1 MKALRETLKETWHF
15 YKKTL
20 ILIAHGSKAYY
31 GWCFLLLAIII
42 IGFIFYLK
50 QHDVGL
56 IATNMNDQVSWGLYI
71 ANFTYLVG
79 AAAAAVLLVI
89 PSYVYHFKPIKE
101 IVVLGE
107 LFAAS
112 SIVMAILF
120 VMVDL
125 GRLDRVWHMIPFI
138 GSINFPQSLLA
149 WDVLALNGYLFLNLL
164 IPVYLLIKFYYRK
177 EPNWKFILPFILL
190 SIPMAVAIH
199 TVTAFLYN
207 GLPARP
213 FWNASILAP
222 RFLASAF
229 CSGPAIIIIIFQI
242 IRKVSVYNIQI
253 EDEALFK
260 ISELIAYAMFLN
272 LFLLSAELYKEYYS
286 QTVHIASF
294 KYLFEGLH
302 GHNQLVPWIWAAM
315 AMNVIAFFLFLVPHT
330 RKRLSTLNLGCI
342 LIIIGVWIE
351 KGPGFVIPGFVPDPL
366 GEIYVYVPNLLELM
380 VSFGIWA
387 TGLLIFTLLMKV
399 AIPIETGKFCYS
411 KYEKEKTALS
421 FPFNG
426 TSLPP
431 DGFLITCRTDTT
443 KMVV

>member
-1 MKALRETLKETWHF
+1 MEKVREILNETWHF
-15 YKKTL
+15 YKRTL
-20 ILIAHGSKAYY
+20 TLVAKGNTLYY
-31 GWCFLLLAIII
+31 AWCFSLLAIII
-42 IGFIFYLK
+42 AGFIFYLK
-50 QHDVGL
+50 QHEVGL

-79 AAAAAVLLVI
+79 AAAAAVLLVV

-112 SIVMAILF
+112 SVMMAILF

-125 GRLDRVWHMIPFI
+125 GRLDRFWHMIPFI
-138 GSINFPQSLLA
+138 GSMNFPESLLA
-149 WDVLALNGYLFLNLL
+149 WDVIALNGYFILESSLSLSISSLNST
-164 IPVYLLIKFYYRK
+164 IGRN
-177 EPNWKFILPFILL
+177 PNWKFILPFILL

-242 IRKVSVYNIQI
+242 IRKVSDIKL

-272 LFLLSAELYKEYYS
+272 LFLLGSELFKEYYS
-286 QTVHIASF
+286 HSIHIAPL

-315 AMNVIAFFLFLVPHT
+315 TMNVIAFFIFLIPQT

-342 LIIIGVWIE
+342 LVIIGVWIE

-366 GEIYVYVPNLLELM
+366 GEIHEYIPNLLELM

-399 AIPIETGKFCYS
+399 AIPIVSEKFSHS
-411 KYEKEKTALS
+411 KYEKEKAAL
-421 FPFNG
+421 
-426 TSLPP
+426 
-431 DGFLITCRTDTT
+431 
-443 KMVV
+443 

>member
-1 MKALRETLKETWHF
+1 MEKLREMLNETWHF
-15 YKKTL
+15 YKRTL
-20 ILIAHGSKAYY
+20 TLVAKGNTLYY
-31 GWCFLLLAIII
+31 AWCFSLITIIVV
-42 IGFIFYLK
+42 GFRFYLM
-50 QHDVGL
+50 QHEVGL
-56 IATNMNDQVSWGLYI
+56 IATHMNDQVSWGLYI

-112 SIVMAILF
+112 SIIMAILF

-125 GRLDRVWHMIPFI
+125 GRIDRFWHMIPFV
-138 GSINFPQSLLA
+138 GKMNFPQSLLA

-164 IPVYLLIKFYYRK
+164 IPIYLLVKFYYRK

-242 IRKVSVYNIQI
+242 IRKVSISHIEI

-272 LFLLSAELYKEYYS
+272 LFLLSAELFKEYYS

-294 KYLFEGLH
+294 RYLFEGLH

-315 AMNVIAFFLFLVPHT
+315 VMNVIAFIIFLIPQT
-330 RKRLSTLNLGCI
+330 RKRLTTLNLGCL

-351 KGPGFVIPGFVPDPL
+351 KGPGFVVPGFVPDPL
-366 GEIYVYVPNLLELM
+366 GEIYEYIPNLVELM

-399 AIPIETGKFCYS
+399 AIPIETGKFTHTE
-411 KYEKEKTALS
+411 YEEKITALR
-421 FPFNG
+421 PH
-426 TSLPP
+426 
-431 DGFLITCRTDTT
+431 
-443 KMVV
+443 

>member
-1 MKALRETLKETWHF
+1 MENIRETAEETWRF
-15 YKKTL
+15 YKRTL
-20 ILIAHGSKAYY
+20 GLVAKGSALYY
-31 GWCFLLLAIII
+31 AWCLFLLAVIVTGLL
-42 IGFIFYLK
+42 FYLK

-125 GRLDRVWHMIPFI
+125 GRLDRFWHMIPGI
-138 GSINFPQSLLA
+138 GSMNFPQSLLA

-164 IPVYLLIKFYYRK
+164 IPVYLLVKFYYRQ

-190 SIPMAVAIH
+190 SIPWAVAIH

-229 CSGPAIIIIIFQI
+229 CSGPAMIIIIFQI
-242 IRKVSVYNIQI
+242 IRKVSIHQI
-253 EDEALFK
+253 EIEDKALFK

-272 LFLLSAELYKEYYS
+272 LFLLSAELFKEYYS
-286 QTVHIASF
+286 QTVHVASF
-294 KYLFEGLH
+294 EYLFQGLH
-302 GHNQLVPWIWAAM
+302 GHRQLVPWIWSAL
-315 AMNVIAFFLFLVPHT
+315 AMNIVAFIIFLIPKT
-330 RKRLSTLNLGCI
+330 RKRLTTLNIGCLLVI
-342 LIIIGVWIE
+342 VGVWIE
-351 KGPGFVIPGFVPDPL
+351 KGPGFIIPGFVPDPL
-366 GEIYVYVPNLLELM
+366 GEIFEYFPNMLELM

-399 AIPIETGKFCYS
+399 AIPIESREFSHS
-411 KYEKEKTALS
+411 KYEKEAGGLKPQT
-421 FPFNG
+421 G
-426 TSLPP
+426 TSKPKF
-431 DGFLITCRTDTT
+431 GW
-443 KMVV
+443 

>member
-1 MKALRETLKETWHF
+1 METLREMLNETWHF
-15 YKKTL
+15 YKRTL
-20 ILIAHGSKAYY
+20 TLVAKGNTLYYAWCFSLIA
-31 GWCFLLLAIII
+31 IIVV
-42 IGFIFYLK
+42 GFRFYLM
-50 QHDVGL
+50 QHEVGL
-56 IATNMNDQVSWGLYI
+56 IATHMNDQVSWGLYI

-112 SIVMAILF
+112 SIIMAILF

-125 GRLDRVWHMIPFI
+125 GRIDRFWHMIPFV
-138 GSINFPQSLLA
+138 GKMNFPQSLLA

-164 IPVYLLIKFYYRK
+164 IPIYLLVKFYYRK

-242 IRKVSVYNIQI
+242 IRKVSTSHIEI

-272 LFLLSAELYKEYYS
+272 LFLLSAELFKEYYS

-294 KYLFEGLH
+294 RYLFEGLH

-315 AMNVIAFFLFLVPHT
+315 VMNVIAFIIFLIPQT
-330 RKRLSTLNLGCI
+330 RKRLTTLNLGCL

-351 KGPGFVIPGFVPDPL
+351 KGPGFVVPGFVPDPL
-366 GEIYVYVPNLLELM
+366 GEIYEYIPNLVELM

-399 AIPIETGKFCYS
+399 AIPIETGKFTHTE
-411 KYEKEKTALS
+411 YEKEVTA
-421 FPFNG
+421 FRPH
-426 TSLPP
+426 
-431 DGFLITCRTDTT
+431 
-443 KMVV
+443 

>member
-1 MKALRETLKETWHF
+1 MEPLREIARETWHF
-15 YKKTL
+15 YRKTL
-20 ILIAHGSKAYY
+20 ILVVKGSTLYY
-31 GWCFLLLAIII
+31 LWCLLLLLTVLT
-42 IGFIFYLK
+42 GFLAYLK

-56 IATNMNDQVSWGLYI
+56 IATNMTDQVSWGLYI

-89 PSYVYHFKPIKE
+89 PAYVYHFKPIKE

-112 SIVMAILF
+112 SITMAVLF

-125 GRLDRVWHMIPFI
+125 GRLDRFWHMLPVV
-138 GSINFPQSLLA
+138 GLMNFPQSLLA
-149 WDVLALNGYLFLNLL
+149 WDVIALNGYLILNLF
-164 IPVYLLIKFYYRK
+164 IPIYLLVKFYYRK

-190 SIPMAVAIH
+190 SIPWAVGIH

-242 IRKVSVYNIQI
+242 IRRVSKIKL

-260 ISELIAYAMFLN
+260 IAELIAYAMFLN
-272 LFLLSAELYKEYYS
+272 LFLLASELYKEYYS
-286 QTVHIASF
+286 NTAHIASF

-302 GHNQLVPWIWAAM
+302 HHTQLVPWIWAAM
-315 AMNVIAFFLFLVPHT
+315 AMNVTAFFLFLIPHT
-330 RKRLSTLNLGCI
+330 RKRIGTLNIGCL
-342 LIIIGVWIE
+342 LIIVGVWIE

-366 GEIYVYVPNLLELM
+366 GEIYEYIPNLLELM
-380 VSFGIWA
+380 VSLGIWA
-387 TGLLIFTLLMKV
+387 TGLLMFTLLMKV
-399 AIPIETGKFCYS
+399 AIPIETGEFNHS
-411 KYEKEKTALS
+411 TYERKTGEGQYESFASPKTKGKEA
-421 FPFNG
+421 FG
-426 TSLPP
+426 WA
-431 DGFLITCRTDTT
+431 RR
-443 KMVV
+443 

>member
-1 MKALRETLKETWHF
+1 MEKLREIWNETWHF
-15 YKKTL
+15 YKRTL
-20 ILIAHGSKAYY
+20 ILVATGSKLYY
-31 GWCFLLLAIII
+31 AWCFSLLAIII
-42 IGFIFYLK
+42 AGLLFYMK

-79 AAAAAVLLVI
+79 AAAAAVLLVV
-89 PSYVYHFKPIKE
+89 PSYVYQFKPIKE

-112 SIVMAILF
+112 SVMMAVLF

-125 GRLDRVWHMIPFI
+125 GRLDRFWHMLPFI
-138 GSINFPQSLLA
+138 GSMNFPQSLLA

-164 IPVYLLIKFYYRK
+164 IPIYLLVKFYYRK

-190 SIPMAVAIH
+190 SVPWAVGIH

-242 IRKVSVYNIQI
+242 IRKVSDIKLEN
-253 EDEALFK
+253 EALFK
-260 ISELIAYAMFLN
+260 IAELIAYAMFLN
-272 LFLLSAELYKEYYS
+272 LFLLGSELYKEYYS
-286 QTVHIASF
+286 HSVHIAPVE
-294 KYLFEGLH
+294 YLFQGLH
-302 GHNQLVPWIWAAM
+302 GHNLLVPWIWAAM
-315 AMNVIAFFLFLVPHT
+315 TMNVLAFIIFLIPQT
-330 RKRLSTLNLGCI
+330 RKRLTTLNLGCI
-342 LIIIGVWIE
+342 FVIIGVWIE

-366 GEIYVYVPNLLELM
+366 GEIHEYLPNLLELM

-387 TGLLIFTLLMKV
+387 LGLLVFTLLMKV
-399 AIPIETGKFCYS
+399 AIPIETGKFSYS
-411 KYEKEKTALS
+411 KYESKNKT
-421 FPFNG
+421 
-426 TSLPP
+426 
-431 DGFLITCRTDTT
+431 
-443 KMVV
+443 

>member
-1 MKALRETLKETWHF
+1 MEKLRELLNETWHF
-15 YKKTL
+15 YKRTL
-20 ILIAHGSKAYY
+20 ILVAKGSQLYY
-31 GWCFLLLAIII
+31 AWCFSLLAIIVA
-42 IGFIFYLK
+42 GFLFYLK
-50 QHDVGL
+50 QHELGL
-56 IATNMNDQVSWGLYI
+56 IATNLNDQVSWGLYI

-89 PSYVYHFKPIKE
+89 PSYIYHFKPIKE

-125 GRLDRVWHMIPFI
+125 GRLDRFWHMIPFI
-138 GSINFPQSLLA
+138 GSMNFPASLLA
-149 WDVLALNGYLFLNLL
+149 WDVLALNGYLFLNIL
-164 IPVYLLIKFYYRK
+164 IPVYLLVKFYYRK
-177 EPNWKFILPFILL
+177 EPNWKFILPFILV

-242 IRKVSVYNIQI
+242 IRKVSVYNIAI

-302 GHNQLVPWIWAAM
+302 NHKQLVPWIWGAM
-315 AMNVIAFFLFLVPHT
+315 TMNVIAFIIFLIPAT
-330 RKRLSTLNLGCI
+330 RKRLTTLNLGC
-342 LIIIGVWIE
+342 LFIIIGVWIE
-351 KGPGFVIPGFVPDPL
+351 KGLGFVIPGFVPDPL
-366 GEIYVYVPNLLELM
+366 GEIHEYLPNLVELM

-399 AIPIETGKFCYS
+399 AIPIETGKFTHTE
-411 KYEKEKTALS
+411 YEREVTDYKTLIK
-421 FPFNG
+421 
-426 TSLPP
+426 TSV
-431 DGFLITCRTDTT
+431 R
-443 KMVV
+443 

>member
-1 MKALRETLKETWHF
+1 MEKLQETLHETWHF
-15 YKKTL
+15 YRRTL
-20 ILIAHGSKAYY
+20 ALVAKGSRLYY
-31 GWCFLLLAIII
+31 AWCFSLIVIIAA
-42 IGFIFYLK
+42 GFFFYLK
-50 QHDVGL
+50 QHEVGL
-56 IATNMNDQVSWGLYI
+56 IATNMTDQVSWGLYI

-125 GRLDRVWHMIPFI
+125 GRLDRFWHMIPFI
-138 GSINFPQSLLA
+138 GLMNFPQSLLA

-164 IPVYLLIKFYYRK
+164 IPIYLLVKFYYRK

-242 IRKVSVYNIQI
+242 IRKVSTSRIEI

-272 LFLLSAELYKEYYS
+272 LFLLFAEIFKEYYS

-294 KYLFEGLH
+294 RYLFEGLH
-302 GHNQLVPWIWAAM
+302 GHKQLVPWIWTAM
-315 AMNVIAFFLFLVPHT
+315 TMNVIAFIIFLIPYT
-330 RKRLSTLNLGCI
+330 RKRLATLNLGC
-342 LIIIGVWIE
+342 LLVIIGVWIE

-366 GEIYVYVPNLLELM
+366 GEIFQYMPNLLELI

-387 TGLLIFTLLMKV
+387 TGLFIFTLLMKV
-399 AIPIETGKFCYS
+399 AIPIETGKFTHTDY
-411 KYEKEKTALS
+411 KKEVIS
-421 FPFNG
+421 PR
-426 TSLPP
+426 PY
-431 DGFLITCRTDTT
+431 
-443 KMVV
+443 

>member
-1 MKALRETLKETWHF
+1 MEKLQEMLNETWHF
-15 YKKTL
+15 YKRTL
-20 ILIAHGSKAYY
+20 TLVAKGSTLYY
-31 GWCFLLLAIII
+31 AWCFSLMAIIVA
-42 IGFIFYLK
+42 GLLFYLK
-50 QHDVGL
+50 QHEVGL

-125 GRLDRVWHMIPFI
+125 GRLDRFWHMIPFI
-138 GSINFPQSLLA
+138 GSMNFPASLLA
-149 WDVLALNGYLFLNLL
+149 WDVIALNGYLFLNLL
-164 IPVYLLIKFYYRK
+164 IPIYLLVKFYYRK
-177 EPNWKFILPFILL
+177 EPNWKFILPFILV
-190 SIPMAVAIH
+190 SVPMAVAIH

-242 IRKVSVYNIQI
+242 IRKVSVHHIEI
-253 EDEALFK
+253 EDDALFK

-272 LFLLSAELYKEYYS
+272 LFLLSAEIFKEYYS

-294 KYLFEGLH
+294 RYLFEGLH
-302 GHNQLVPWIWAAM
+302 GHKQLVPWIWAAM
-315 AMNVIAFFLFLVPHT
+315 TMNVIAFIIFLIPQT
-330 RKRLSTLNLGCI
+330 RKRLTTLNLGC
-342 LIIIGVWIE
+342 LLVIIGVWIE

-366 GEIYVYVPNLLELM
+366 GEIFEYLPNLLELM

-399 AIPIETGKFCYS
+399 AIPIETGKFTHTE
-411 KYEKEKTALS
+411 YEEQVTALRS
-421 FPFNG
+421 H
-426 TSLPP
+426 
-431 DGFLITCRTDTT
+431 
-443 KMVV
+443 

>member
-1 MKALRETLKETWHF
+1 MESLRETLKETWHF
-15 YKKTL
+15 YRKTL
-20 ILIAHGSKAYY
+20 TVVFQGSKGYY
-31 GWCFLLLAIII
+31 LWCFFLFVIILV
-42 IGFIFYLK
+42 GLNFYLK
-50 QHDVGL
+50 QHDLGL
-56 IATNMNDQVSWGLYI
+56 IATHMTDQVSWGLYI

-79 AAAAAVLLVI
+79 MAAAAVLLVI
-89 PSYVYHFKPIKE
+89 PAYIYSFKPIKE

-138 GSINFPQSLLA
+138 GSMNFPQSLLA
-149 WDVLALNGYLFLNLL
+149 WDVIVLNGYFILNLFVP
-164 IPVYLLIKFYYRK
+164 IYLLVKFYYRK
-177 EPNWKFILPFILL
+177 EPNWKFILPFILI
-190 SIPMAVAIH
+190 SIPWAVGIH

-207 GLPARP
+207 GLAARP

-242 IRKVSVYNIQI
+242 IRKVSVIKL
-253 EDEALFK
+253 EDRALFK
-260 ISELIAYAMFLN
+260 IAELIAYGMFLN
-272 LFLLSAELYKEYYS
+272 LFLLTAEIYKEYYS
-286 QTVHIASF
+286 DTVHIAPF
-294 KYLFEGLH
+294 KYLLEGLH

-315 AMNVIAFFLFLVPHT
+315 TMNVTAFFLFLVPAT
-330 RKRLSTLNLGCI
+330 RKRLLTLNIGCI

-387 TGLLIFTLLMKV
+387 VGLLIFTLLMKV
-399 AIPIETGKFCYS
+399 AIPIVNGEFSHVGYMERTFRREEEAKAWKQSSFRKF
-411 KYEKEKTALS
+411 
-421 FPFNG
+421 
-426 TSLPP
+426 
-431 DGFLITCRTDTT
+431 
-443 KMVV
+443 

>member
-1 MKALRETLKETWHF
+1 M
-15 YKKTL
+15 
-20 ILIAHGSKAYY
+20 
-31 GWCFLLLAIII
+31 AIIVV
-42 IGFIFYLK
+42 GFVFYLK

-125 GRLDRVWHMIPFI
+125 GRLDRFWHMIPFI
-138 GSINFPQSLLA
+138 GLMNFPQSLLA

-164 IPVYLLIKFYYRK
+164 IPVYLLVKFYYRK
-177 EPNWKFILPFILL
+177 EPNWKFILPFILV

-199 TVTAFLYN
+199 TVTAFLYT

-242 IRKVSVYNIQI
+242 IRKVSTSKIEI

-272 LFLLSAELYKEYYS
+272 LFLLFAEIFKEYYS
-286 QTVHIASF
+286 QTVHVASF

-302 GHNQLVPWIWAAM
+302 GHKQLVPWIWAAM
-315 AMNVIAFFLFLVPHT
+315 TMNVIAFFIFLIPQT
-330 RKRLSTLNLGCI
+330 RKRLATLNLGC
-342 LIIIGVWIE
+342 LLVIIGVWIE

-366 GEIYVYVPNLLELM
+366 GEIFEYMPNLLELV

-399 AIPIETGKFCYS
+399 AIPIETGVFNHDSYVERSVRKEEENQAWKQDSFRKF
-411 KYEKEKTALS
+411 
-421 FPFNG
+421 
-426 TSLPP
+426 
-431 DGFLITCRTDTT
+431 
-443 KMVV
+443 

>member
-1 MKALRETLKETWHF
+1 MV
-15 YKKTL
+15 
-20 ILIAHGSKAYY
+20 
-31 GWCFLLLAIII
+31 III
-42 IGFIFYLK
+42 AGLLFYLK
-50 QHDVGL
+50 QHEVGL

-125 GRLDRVWHMIPFI
+125 GRLDRFWHMIPFI
-138 GSINFPQSLLA
+138 GSMNFPASLLA
-149 WDVLALNGYLFLNLL
+149 WDVLALNGYLFLNLF
-164 IPVYLLIKFYYRK
+164 IPIYLLVKFYYRK
-177 EPNWKFILPFILL
+177 EPNWKFILPFILV

-242 IRKVSVYNIQI
+242 IRKVSAQHIEI

-272 LFLLSAELYKEYYS
+272 LFLLSAEIFKEYYS

-294 KYLFEGLH
+294 RYLFEGLH
-302 GHNQLVPWIWAAM
+302 DHNQLVPWIWAAM
-315 AMNVIAFFLFLVPHT
+315 TMNVIAFIIFLIPQT
-330 RKRLSTLNLGCI
+330 RKRLTTLNLGCL

-366 GEIYVYVPNLLELM
+366 GEIYEYLPNLLELM

-399 AIPIETGKFCYS
+399 AIPIETGKFNHTEY
-411 KYEKEKTALS
+411 KRKV
-421 FPFNG
+421 
-426 TSLPP
+426 
-431 DGFLITCRTDTT
+431 TT
-443 KMVV
+443 FGPH

>member
-1 MKALRETLKETWHF
+1 MEKWQQTLNETWHF
-15 YKKTL
+15 YKRTL
-20 ILIAHGSKAYY
+20 TLVARGSKLYY
-31 GWCFLLLAIII
+31 AWCFSLMAIIAV
-42 IGFIFYLK
+42 GFLFYMR
-50 QHDVGL
+50 QHDLGL
-56 IATNMNDQVSWGLYI
+56 IATKMNDQVSWGLYI

-125 GRLDRVWHMIPFI
+125 GRLDRFWHMLPLI
-138 GSINFPQSLLA
+138 GRMNFPQSLLA

-164 IPVYLLIKFYYRK
+164 IPIYLLVKFYYRK
-177 EPNWKFILPFILL
+177 EPSWKFILPFILV

-242 IRKVSVYNIQI
+242 IRKVSVHHIEI
-253 EDEALFK
+253 EDNALFK
-260 ISELIAYAMFLN
+260 IAELIAYAMFLN
-272 LFLLSAELYKEYYS
+272 LFLLSAEIFKEYYS

-294 KYLFEGLH
+294 RYLFEGLH
-302 GHNQLVPWIWAAM
+302 GHKELVPWIWSAM
-315 AMNVIAFFLFLVPHT
+315 TMNVIAFFIFLIPQT
-330 RKRLSTLNLGCI
+330 RKRLTTLNLGCL

-366 GEIYVYVPNLLELM
+366 GEIYEYFPNLLELM

-399 AIPIETGKFCYS
+399 AIPIEAGEFSHVSYIERSFRRQEEDQAWRQGSFKKF
-411 KYEKEKTALS
+411 
-421 FPFNG
+421 
-426 TSLPP
+426 
-431 DGFLITCRTDTT
+431 
-443 KMVV
+443 

>member
-1 MKALRETLKETWHF
+1 MEKLREILNETWHF
-15 YKKTL
+15 YRRTL
-20 ILIAHGSKAYY
+20 TLVATGSKSYY
-31 GWCFLLLAIII
+31 AWCFSLLAIII
-42 IGFIFYLK
+42 AGFIFYLK
-50 QHDVGL
+50 QHEVGL

-112 SIVMAILF
+112 SIIMAILF

-125 GRLDRVWHMIPFI
+125 GRIDRFWHMIPFV
-138 GSINFPQSLLA
+138 GKMNFPQSLLA

-164 IPVYLLIKFYYRK
+164 IPIYLLVKFYYRK

-242 IRKVSVYNIQI
+242 IRKVSDFKL

-272 LFLLSAELYKEYYS
+272 LFLLGSELYKEYYS
-286 QTVHIASF
+286 HSIHMAPVE
-294 KYLFEGLH
+294 YLFEGLH
-302 GHNQLVPWIWAAM
+302 GHNLLVPWIWAAM
-315 AMNVIAFFLFLVPHT
+315 TMNVIAFILFLIPQT
-330 RKRLSTLNLGCI
+330 RKRLTTLNLGCI

-366 GEIYVYVPNLLELM
+366 GEIHEYIPNLLELM

-399 AIPIETGKFCYS
+399 AIPIVSEKFSYS
-411 KYEKEKTALS
+411 KYEKEKAV
-421 FPFNG
+421 F
-426 TSLPP
+426 
-431 DGFLITCRTDTT
+431 
-443 KMVV
+443 

>member
-1 MKALRETLKETWHF
+1 MEKFRETLHETWHF
-15 YKKTL
+15 YRRTL
-20 ILIAHGSKAYY
+20 TLVAKGNKLYY
-31 GWCFLLLAIII
+31 AWCFSLMAIIVV
-42 IGFIFYLK
+42 GFVFYLK

-125 GRLDRVWHMIPFI
+125 GRLDRFWHMIPFI
-138 GSINFPQSLLA
+138 GLMNFPQSLLA

-164 IPVYLLIKFYYRK
+164 IPIYLLVKFYYRK

-242 IRKVSVYNIQI
+242 IRKVSTSRIEI

-272 LFLLSAELYKEYYS
+272 LFLLSAEIFKEYYS

-302 GHNQLVPWIWAAM
+302 GHKQLVPWIWAAM
-315 AMNVIAFFLFLVPHT
+315 TMNVIAFFIFLIPQT
-330 RKRLSTLNLGCI
+330 RKRLTTLNLGC
-342 LIIIGVWIE
+342 LLVIIGVWIE

-366 GEIYVYVPNLLELM
+366 GEIFEYIPNFLELM

-399 AIPIETGKFCYS
+399 AIPIETGEFSHVSYVERSFRREEENQAWKQGSFRKF
-411 KYEKEKTALS
+411 
-421 FPFNG
+421 
-426 TSLPP
+426 
-431 DGFLITCRTDTT
+431 
-443 KMVV
+443 